1 MAVFLYAVCFIAI
14 FLSAFG
20 VPFATRRVPVAVIFV
35 VSSLVLLYGGY
46 LMAGFTN
53 NGPYASDNA
62 PRLSFLM
69 VLALSV
75 LPFAAGALARLITLM
90 AFKSDPNKLAG
101 VVGVGAATTVL
112 YGAVGWL
119 AFGLF

>member
-14 FLSAFG
+14 FLSGFG
-20 VPFATRRVPVAVIFV
+20 VPFATRRVKVAVLFV
-35 VSSLVLLYGGY
+35 IASLVLFYGGY

-53 NGPYASDNA
+53 AGPYADPEA

-75 LPFAAGALARLITLM
+75 LPFAAGALARLITLFL
-90 AFKSDPNKLAG
+90 FKDDPNKLVG
-101 VVGVGAATTVL
+101 VVGVGAATTAL
-112 YGAVGWL
+112 YGDLGAVM
-119 AFGLF
+119 FGLF